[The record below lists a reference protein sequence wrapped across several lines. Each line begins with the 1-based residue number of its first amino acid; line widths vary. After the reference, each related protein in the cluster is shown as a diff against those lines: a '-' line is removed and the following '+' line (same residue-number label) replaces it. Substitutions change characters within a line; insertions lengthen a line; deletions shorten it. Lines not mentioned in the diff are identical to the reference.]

1 MTETIQT
8 TKLNIFTILI
18 FIHPP
23 LKILPTGLQYKCQ
36 GNTRDNGLASFEVKS
51 HPYGE
56 LFWVSQ
62 SFETY
67 WPLKLKGAMF
77 LGNQGFQ
84 SCLAGGINVDHDRIV
99 MVR

>member
-1 MTETIQT
+1 MTETTQT

-18 FIHPP
+18 FIHHHPQKYCP
-23 LKILPTGLQYKCQ
+23 LDYKCQ
-36 GNTRDNGLASFEVKS
+36 GNTRDNDLASFEVKS

-67 WPLKLKGAMF
+67 WPLKLKGATF